1 LSLKNRIRKSIAHVL
16 SVDSGGK
23 LSRIVDYSLI
33 TLITINVIAII
44 MESVPS
50 FEAKYKEPLLAL
62 EVFSVMVFSVEFI
75 LRVWSC
81 IDTKEYQHLS
91 PIRARLA
98 YLRSPMALIDILAIL
113 PFYLMMFVSIDLRFL
128 RIIRLLRIFKLTRY
142 SGAMNLIISVF
153 KEEAGAFLAAFF
165 VLMMLLVLASSGIYL
180 LEHNIQPEIFG
191 TIPDAMWWAMATL
204 TTVGYGDA
212 VPITPLGK
220 LFGAFITIIGVG
232 MVALPA
238 GILASGFSDLVHRR
252 KTVYK
257 SELEAALSDGIL
269 TQDEEQQLEALREK
283 LGLSASDIED
293 VTHAYMTK
301 IQRSLRECPHCHKPL
316 IRERESDRQP

>member
-1 LSLKNRIRKSIAHVL
+1 MKQNFRKKTAHLL
-16 SVDSGGK
+16 SVDAGGSV
-23 LSRIVDYSLI
+23 SRWVDYALISLI
-33 TLITINVIAII
+33 TLNVLAII

-50 FEAKYKEPLLAL
+50 FEARYREPLVAF
-62 EVFSVMVFSVEFI
+62 EVFSVMVFTVEFI

-98 YLRSPMALIDILAIL
+98 YLRSPMALVDIIAIL

-142 SGAMNLIISVF
+142 SAAMNLVISVF

-180 LEHNIQPEIFG
+180 LEHDIQPEVFG

-220 LFGAFITIIGVG
+220 LFGASITIIGVG

-252 KTVYK
+252 KSLYK
-257 SELEAALSDGIL
+257 NELEAALSDGIL
-269 TQDEEQQLEALREK
+269 THNEEQQLEALREK
-283 LGLSASDIED
+283 LGLSTSDIDD
-293 VTHAYMTK
+293 VTHAYMAK
-301 IQRSLRECPHCHKPL
+301 IQHSLRECPHCHQPL
-316 IRERESDRQP
+316 FRERESDRDL

>member
-1 LSLKNRIRKSIAHVL
+1 MSHTLRKQIAHIL
-16 SVDSGGK
+16 SVDAGGPW
-23 LSRIVDYSLI
+23 SRLVDYSLI
-33 TLITINVIAII
+33 TLIVLNVFAII

-50 FEAKYKEPLLAL
+50 FAAKYHDAL
-62 EVFSVMVFSVEFI
+62 IGFEVFSVMVFSVEFI
-75 LRVWSC
+75 LRVWSS

-91 PIRARLA
+91 PVKARLA
-98 YLRSPMALIDILAIL
+98 YLCSPMALVDILAIL
-113 PFYLMMFVSIDLRFL
+113 PFYLMMFISIDLRFL
-128 RIIRLLRIFKLTRY
+128 RVIRLLRIFKLTRY
-142 SGAMNLIISVF
+142 YGAMNLIISVF

-180 LEHNIQPEIFG
+180 LEHTIQPEVFG

-257 SELEAALSDGIL
+257 GELEAALSDGIL

-316 IRERESDRQP
+316 IRERQSDREQ